1 MKKIIHV
8 DNSEFFRKL
17 VSSFLQG
24 EGFEVESFSSAQEAS
39 LSIIGGIL
47 DMVIMGLTFADANGE
62 EFLNR
67 ILESFTGPVI
77 VISASVD
84 ENKNKELLAKG
95 VTAAIHK
102 SGPWQQSLKP
112 HLSALKQR

>member
-17 VSSFLQG
+17 MSSFLQG
-24 EGFEVESFSSAQEAS
+24 EGFEVESFGSAQDAS
-39 LSIIGGIL
+39 LAINGGIV
-47 DMVIMGLTFADANGE
+47 DMVIMGLAFADARGE
-62 EFLNR
+62 DFLDR
-67 ILESFTGPVI
+67 ILEAFTGPIV

-84 ENKNKELLAKG
+84 DKKKKDLLLKG
-95 VTAAIHK
+95 VVAAIHK

-112 HLSALKQR
+112 HLAKLKKA